1 MKAKEKDY
9 VVRLNIEL
17 TKKQNGLFKRYVQQ
31 DRRTM
36 TGWMRKQIHDAID
49 AQEQEEEGKDDA

>member
-49 AQEQEEEGKDDA
+49 AQEKEEGPE